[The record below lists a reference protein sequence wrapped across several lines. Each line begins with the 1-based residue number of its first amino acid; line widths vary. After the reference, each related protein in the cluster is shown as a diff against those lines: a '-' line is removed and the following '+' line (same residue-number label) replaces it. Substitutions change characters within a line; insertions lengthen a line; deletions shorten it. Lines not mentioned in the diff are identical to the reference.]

1 MIRTCNSLGR
11 CRYLFVKV
19 LEIRQ
24 LAGVDALSKGKR

>member
-1 MIRTCNSLGR
+1 MIRTCNSLG
-11 CRYLFVKV
+11 RYLFVKV